1 MRKTTAIRST
11 PRLMLRRKA
20 GHQADEMTQVF
31 RFINDPSDPTRY
43 TTIFQSSG
51 LHEVERLKED
61 AADPANSYGWQGTQ
75 REGPGLPQSRAF
87 LFPCPTRRHP
97 SAPADAGPVRAG
109 LPSPSAAPFHGR
121 TTWSMMVSVPSN
133 RSPGSAMATTIW
145 SPA

>member
-1 MRKTTAIRST
+1 
-11 PRLMLRRKA
+11 MLRRKA

-31 RFINDPSDPTRY
+31 RFINDPSDSTQY

-87 LFPCPTRRHP
+87 PFPCPTRRHP

-109 LPSPSAAPFHGR
+109 LPSSSAAPFHGR
-121 TTWSMMVSVPSN
+121 TAWSMMVSVPSN